1 MRLKVKKDKIYI
13 TKVCPWKRLI
23 AFVSVN
29 KNPRLYGR
37 GCIVNIDM
45 DYLRSLAF
53 IRTTLPSRTIT
64 NSPSSFLFS
73 QSGVYGQAKSLH

>member
-1 MRLKVKKDKIYI
+1 MTLKKGQTFTKGFIYPPLFA
-13 TKVCPWKRLI
+13 KVCPWKRLI

-53 IRTTLPSRTIT
+53 IRITINT
-64 NSPSSFLFS
+64 SF
-73 QSGVYGQAKSLH
+73 VAYCCKAC